1 MTGAIVSVADIE
13 DAARRI
19 AGHVRRTPLERSVSL
34 SELCGVPVQLKLEH
48 WQETGAFKLRGATN
62 AVLSLS
68 GEERERG
75 IVAASTGNHGRAL
88 AHAAKTAGARCVVCL
103 SNLVPQNKKDAI
115 TALGAELRVVGKS
128 QDDAQVE
135 VDRLVREEGMIPLP
149 PFDHPHIIAG
159 QGTIGLEIVEDLP
172 EARTVLVPLSG
183 GGLIAGI
190 AAAVKARSPK
200 TRIVGISMARGA
212 AMQASL
218 AAGQC
223 GVEQG
228 EAVGGVEGGQAAAG
242 HPVEVEE
249 LPTLADS
256 LGGGIGLANR
266 LTFAMVRDLVDE
278 VVLLSEAE
286 IAAGIRHAY
295 FQEREIVEG
304 GAAVG
309 IAALLTGRIEISGP
323 TVAVLSG
330 RNIAMDLHARI
341 VAGANGLEGSA

>member
-1 MTGAIVSVADIE
+1 MTDAAVTITDIE
-13 DAARRI
+13 AAARRI
-19 AGHVRRTPLERSVSL
+19 AGHVRRTPMERSAAL
-34 SELCGVPVQLKLEH
+34 SDLCGVPVHLKLEH

-62 AVLSLS
+62 AVLSLTD
-68 GEERERG
+68 EERARG
-75 IVAASTGNHGRAL
+75 VVAASTGNHGRAL

-103 SNLVPQNKKDAI
+103 SNLVPQNKRDAI

-128 QDDAQVE
+128 QDDAQIE
-135 VDRLVREEGMIPLP
+135 VDRLAREDGMVPLP
-149 PFDHPHIIAG
+149 PFDHPDIVAG
-159 QGTIGLEIVEDLP
+159 QGTIGLEIVEDIADV
-172 EARTVLVPLSG
+172 ETVLVPLSG

-218 AAGQC
+218 AAG
-223 GVEQG
+223 
-228 EAVGGVEGGQAAAG
+228 

-256 LGGGIGLANR
+256 LGGGIGLDNR

-295 FQEREIVEG
+295 FAEREILEG

-309 IAALLTGRIEISGP
+309 IAALLAGKIEMRGP

-330 RNIAMDLHARI
+330 RNVAMDQHARI
-341 VAGANGLEGSA
+341 VAGANGLEEAA